1 MKQSELYAYIGTAI
15 SVIIILLILL
25 FVFLPSLK
33 VEGDDGMMISFGEV
47 FDGGGSITENS
58 QEQST
63 PTNTPKADV
72 KEDILTQ
79 EDESVAI
86 PDTKKPDPKPSKEE
100 EKRKQEEERRRK
112 EEEAAK
118 KIAQETS
125 DAFSAFKGSGQT
137 TGDETAGN
145 PVSSGTFGGH
155 SWSVDGNRGLIRRP
169 PDPKYNENVEGKITV
184 LMEIDK
190 TGKVIRATI
199 VPPTNIPDESLRKA
213 AIDATL
219 SAQFSGGDAST
230 KGTITYNFRYKT
242 Q

>member
-15 SVIIILLILL
+15 SAIIILLILL

-63 PTNTPKADV
+63 PTNTPKTDV
-72 KEDILTQ
+72 KDDILTQ

-112 EEEAAK
+112 EEEK
-118 KIAQETS
+118 AQQIDQDMS

-137 TGDETAGN
+137 TGDESAGN
-145 PVSSGTFGGH
+145 PVGSGTSGGH
-155 SWSVDGNRGLIRRP
+155 SWSLGGRNLLGTMPTPIYNQNEEGIIVVD
-169 PDPKYNENVEGKITV
+169 ITV
-184 LMEIDK
+184 DAS
-190 TGKVIRATI
+190 GKVISATI
-199 VPPTNIPDESLRKA
+199 AQRGNTNMNQAMRDA
-213 AIDATL
+213 AI
-219 SAQFSGGDAST
+219 SAAKSTQFSR
-230 KGTITYNFRYKT
+230 GTGRTTGSITYNFKLR
-242 Q
+242 